1 MTILSQ
7 SALRLLQENT
17 NSQKKLLKDL
27 AKDANP
33 SMLGDPVSLKAETS
47 NTQPTDEDM
56 PNKASRARPVGDE
69 GMKEGQDAG
78 NRSQLGDPVSLKAE
92 RSGTE
97 VTERDRGARGTE
109 SAGRNGKP
117 KM

>member
-1 MTILSQ
+1 
-7 SALRLLQENT
+7 LRSLQENT
-17 NSQKKLLKDL
+17 NSQKKSLKDL

-33 SMLGDPVSLKAETS
+33 SMLGDPVSLKAEIS
-47 NTQPTDEDM
+47 DTQPTDEDM

-69 GMKEGQDAG
+69 GAKEGQDAG

-97 VTERDRGARGTE
+97 VTEQDRGSRGTE
-109 SAGRNGKP
+109 TESRNGKP